1 MAIITKQR
9 KTFTV
14 INYVTNE
21 SSKKVQT
28 RDIFYNYE
36 DALERKNDL
45 ESRATNEEI
54 KVALDSLVIPYIS
67 KFCRLRGSRIWSS
80 TKYESMSRLT
90 STYLKSIFGKKR
102 IKDISCENAQRFIY
116 KLQKCKAI
124 GGKFKEHNCQIPYS
138 VLKLCVTLLR
148 QSFDYLVITKVI
160 DCNPF
165 HDIEITVKNAKK
177 KPSPVW
183 EMKDVV
189 NLFDNCKNEKL
200 FIFLHLYFS
209 LQLDITEVLA
219 LTWDNVVIDESNG
232 IFEITSDKI
241 LRRQNKVFLQD
252 LDQELILEKFPN
264 YASVDSNTSLVLL
277 RREKNHKELKIPLKI
292 ATLISEWKKVQSKRL
307 TSNPYNLVMTLDN
320 ARPYDFDNM
329 RKEFKK
335 LKHECMLDDYSLVKL
350 KHFAEKVNE
359 DGIKNV
365 THYYE
370 NTIQL
375 LEIPNARSNS
385 VYRYHQARAYMEH
398 VDIRNLLPDEKEVQ
412 KVKTFIELIKS
423 DETIKQQILSKLKA
437 GK

>member
-9 KTFTV
+9 KTYTV

-21 SSKKVQT
+21 SGKKVQT
-28 RDIFYNYE
+28 RDIFYNYQ
-36 DALERKNDL
+36 DALERKTDL
-45 ESRATNEEI
+45 ESSATDEEI

-67 KFCRLRGSRIWSS
+67 KFCRVRGSRIWSS
-80 TKYESMSRLT
+80 TKYESMSRLAN
-90 STYLKSIFGKKR
+90 TYLKSIFGKKR

-124 GGKFKEHNCQIPYS
+124 GGNVKENNCQIPYS

-160 DCNPF
+160 DYNPF
-165 HDIEITVKNAKK
+165 HDIEITVKTVKK
-177 KPSPVW
+177 KSSPVW
-183 EMKDVV
+183 EMTDVV

-219 LTWDNVVIDESNG
+219 LTWDNVVIDENNG

-241 LRRQNKVFLQD
+241 LRRQNKVYLQD
-252 LDQELILEKFPN
+252 LDQELILENFPN

-277 RREKNHKELKIPLKI
+277 RRAEHRKELKIPLKI
-292 ATLISEWKKVQSKRL
+292 VTLISEWKKIQSKRL
-307 TSNPYNLVMTLDN
+307 KSNPYNLVMTLDN

-350 KHFAEKVNE
+350 KNFAEKVNE

-365 THYYE
+365 THYYDNE
-370 NTIQL
+370 IQL

-385 VYRYHQARAYMEH
+385 VYRYHQARAYTEH
-398 VDIRNLLPDEKEVQ
+398 ADIRNLLPDEKEVQ

-423 DETIKQQILSKLKA
+423 DEAIKQQILNKLKA